1 MAKTVTAVRIRP
13 KLKLT
18 PDPAARARMA
28 VTGHSEVRARYAEP
42 IITDQMEQYLLESAR
57 GAFSAA

>member
-1 MAKTVTAVRIRP
+1 
-13 KLKLT
+13 
-18 PDPAARARMA
+18 

-42 IITDQMEQYLLESAR
+42 IITDQMERYLQESAR